1 MKPLRS
7 EQAAMKCCSLFLID
21 KYRYTEP
28 FEMINLIADFITLYY
43 MLFFW
48 KYNKMVQNF
57 CEFCTIL
64 NYIVVYLSEMTS
76 FIASRRSFINEFT
89 TSLWIPRLLRTLHVF
104 STRNSIMELFID
116 LAIDSFSKPCQT
128 TSKPKI
134 SPPLYKC
141 ISWPVCPIHLISEW
155 IFQMLTRLE

>member
-1 MKPLRS
+1 
-7 EQAAMKCCSLFLID
+7 
-21 KYRYTEP
+21 
-28 FEMINLIADFITLYY
+28 
-43 MLFFW
+43 
-48 KYNKMVQNF
+48 MVQNF
-57 CEFCTIL
+57 CKSCTIL

-76 FIASRRSFINEFT
+76 FIASRCSCINEST

-104 STRNSIMELFID
+104 STRNSNMVLFID

-141 ISWPVCPIHLISEW
+141 ISWPVCPIHKMNSQNEPKFYIIQGVYSVYNSKWFNMVLCQMSPFLIK
-155 IFQMLTRLE
+155 FK